1 MEKRKLILASASPR
15 RREILS
21 NMGLNFQ
28 VHPACGEEK
37 LETSDPVEAVKAL
50 ALQKA
55 REVADKTGEPALV
68 IGSDTVVASGN
79 KILGKPHDKEEAF
92 RMLKELQG
100 ASHMVYTGVA
110 VIDTVTGE
118 PLAHFAEGTKV
129 SMYPMTEAWIQ
140 DYIETG
146 EPMDKA
152 GAYAIQGGCMPYI
165 RGIQGEYATV
175 VGFPAARFYQELLK
189 KGVDLRKPE
198 EEEYYE
204 L

>member
-1 MEKRKLILASASPR
+1 MSKRRLILASASPR
-15 RREILS
+15 RREILKQ
-21 NMGLNFQ
+21 MGLHFQ
-28 VHPACGEEK
+28 VLPANGEEK
-37 LETSDPVEAVKAL
+37 PETADPAEAVKFL
-50 ALQKA
+50 ALKKA
-55 REVADKTGEPALV
+55 REVTDRTKEPALV

-79 KILGKPHDKEEAF
+79 KILGKPQDKEDAF

-110 VIDTVTGE
+110 VIDTLTGE
-118 PLAHFAEGTKV
+118 PLVHFTEGTEV
-129 SMYPMTEAWIQ
+129 SMYPMTEEWIRS
-140 DYIETG
+140 YIETG

-165 RGIQGEYATV
+165 REICGEYTTV

-189 KGVDLRKPE
+189 KGIDLRKPI

-204 L
+204 F

>member
-129 SMYPMTEAWIQ
+129 SMYPMTDAWIQ
-140 DYIETG
+140 DLY
-146 EPMDKA
+146 
-152 GAYAIQGGCMPYI
+152 
-165 RGIQGEYATV
+165 
-175 VGFPAARFYQELLK
+175 
-189 KGVDLRKPE
+189 
-198 EEEYYE
+198 
-204 L
+204 

>member
-129 SMYPMTEAWIQ
+129 SMYPMTDAWIQ

-152 GAYAIQGGCMPYI
+152 GSYAVQGFFARYI
-165 RGIQGEYATV
+165 EGLKGSYANV
-175 VGFPAARFYQELLK
+175 MGLPVHLVYQKLKEL
-189 KGVDLRKPE
+189 GAV
-198 EEEYYE
+198 
-204 L
+204 

>member
-1 MEKRKLILASASPR
+1 MEKRRLILASASPR
-15 RREILS
+15 RREILAD
-21 NMGLNFQ
+21 MGLRFQ
-28 VHPACGEEK
+28 VLPACGEEK
-37 LETSDPVEAVKAL
+37 LETADPVEAVKSL

-55 REVADKTGEPALV
+55 REVADRTKEPALA

-79 KILGKPHDKEEAF
+79 KILGKPQDKEDAF

-110 VIDTVTGE
+110 VIDTVTGG
-118 PLAHFAEGTKV
+118 LLVHFAEGTKV
-129 SMYPMTEAWIQ
+129 SMYPMTDAWIRS
-140 DYIETG
+140 YIGTG

-165 RGIQGEYATV
+165 REIQGEYTTV

-189 KGVDLRKPE
+189 MGVDLQKPE

-204 L
+204 F

>member
-129 SMYPMTEAWIQ
+129 SMYPMTDAWIQ

-146 EPMDKA
+146 DH
-152 GAYAIQGGCMPYI
+152 GQGGSLCHTGRLYALYPRNTGRI
-165 RGIQGEYATV
+165 RHGRWLSGGPVLSGTSEKGRGFAEDGRGGI
-175 VGFPAARFYQELLK
+175 L
-189 KGVDLRKPE
+189 
-198 EEEYYE
+198 
-204 L
+204 

>member
-1 MEKRKLILASASPR
+1 MERRKLILASASPR

-21 NMGLNFQ
+21 DMGLKFQ
-28 VHPACGEEK
+28 VIPACREEK
-37 LETSDPVEAVKAL
+37 PETSDPVKAVKAL

-55 REVADKTGEPALV
+55 REVAEETEEPALV
-68 IGSDTVVASGN
+68 IGSDTVVASCGQ
-79 KILGKPHDKEEAF
+79 ILGKPQNAEDAF
-92 RMLKELQG
+92 RMLKELEG
-100 ASHMVYTGVA
+100 TSHMVYTGVA

-118 PLAHFAEGTKV
+118 LFAHFAEGTEV
-129 SMYPMTEAWIQ
+129 SMYPMTDAWIRE
-140 DYIETG
+140 YIATG

-152 GAYAIQGGCMPYI
+152 GAYAIQGGCMAYI
-165 RGIQGEYATV
+165 REIRGEYTTV

-204 L
+204 F

>member
-129 SMYPMTEAWIQ
+129 SMYPMTDAWIQ

-152 GAYAIQGGCMPYI
+152 GAY
-165 RGIQGEYATV
+165 GIQGLASIFVERIEGDYYNV
-175 VGFPAARFYQELLK
+175 VGLPLCTLARMLEQFGVFLL
-189 KGVDLRKPE
+189 R
-198 EEEYYE
+198 
-204 L
+204 

>member
-28 VHPACGEEK
+28 VYPACGEEK

-79 KILGKPHDKEEAF
+79 KILGKPHDKKEAF

-129 SMYPMTEAWIQ
+129 SMYPMTDA
-140 DYIETG
+140 
-146 EPMDKA
+146 
-152 GAYAIQGGCMPYI
+152 
-165 RGIQGEYATV
+165 
-175 VGFPAARFYQELLK
+175 
-189 KGVDLRKPE
+189 
-198 EEEYYE
+198 
-204 L
+204 